1 MRYILANNKA
11 FEAYNEGTPFPNGSK
26 VVKIGWTVENM
37 SIFNPALE
45 ANEVQRVEYMIKD
58 SKLFS
63 ENPGNWGYARFVKK
77 EGTYTPWK
85 KGTVSCISC
94 HNIAKNNDYL
104 FTKLQKL
111 Q

>member
-1 MRYILANNKA
+1 MKELL
-11 FEAYNEGTPFPNGSK
+11 SLMVVK

-37 SIFNPALE
+37 SNFNPALE

-58 SKLFS
+58 NKQFSK
-63 ENPGNWGYARFVKK
+63 NPGNWGYARFIKK
-77 EGTYTPWK
+77 EGIYTPWK
-85 KGTVSCISC
+85 KGTVSCVGC
-94 HNIAKNNDYL
+94 HNLAKNNDYL